1 MKTFFIAVIFFFIS
15 TIVFSETAIE
25 NKKRF
30 GGPKSDYVLERKEF
44 NFLTS
49 VKDIKNNWIV
59 SKKNG
64 EIVRYGIPNLSFVG
78 Y

>member
-1 MKTFFIAVIFFFIS
+1 MKTFFTVVTFFFIS
-15 TIVFSETAIE
+15 TIAFSEIVIE

-49 VKDIKNNWIV
+49 VKDTKGNWIT
-59 SKKNG
+59 SKKYG
-64 EIVRYGIPNLSFVG
+64 EIVRYGIPN
-78 Y
+78 